1 MWCDDQRMLEYGQGV
16 DQSTGHAG
24 GQGSGLGGG
33 TPDDLGGAAVSFV
46 TDGVDSIAA
55 LPPEMLL
62 LLAVLI
68 LASLYVLKRAF

>member
-1 MWCDDQRMLEYGQGV
+1 MLEYGHGV

-62 LLAVLI
+62 LAVLI
-68 LASLYVLKRAF
+68 LAGLYVLKRAF